1 MVHVSEES
9 TYEEPTYEAR
19 SRAAALLPRLV
30 AAESEHRLPPVE
42 WLLDRDGGL
51 HGTAAQGG
59 TEAAYAWADYFG
71 SSVREGDPAGV
82 HGRPSLLTGL
92 DDYRGVRVVVRAHH

>member
-1 MVHVSEES
+1 MTHASEE
-9 TYEEPTYEAR
+9 PAYEAR

-51 HGTAAQGG
+51 HGTASRGG
-59 TEAAYAWADYFG
+59 AEAAYAWADFFG
-71 SSVREGDPAGV
+71 GSVREDERGGV
-82 HGRPSLLTGL
+82 HGRPTLLTGL
-92 DDYRGVRVVVRAHH
+92 DDYRGVRVVVRTSG